1 MFTVNVTNRLCDLL
15 DNITTESDGFS
26 AIFFTVLHL
35 KVEIILNDTSFVL
48 LIVLNV
54 NNQRLL

>member
-15 DNITTESDGFS
+15 DNITESDGFS
-26 AIFFTVLHL
+26 AIFFTVLQL
-35 KVEIILNDTSFVL
+35 KVAIILNDTSFVL

-54 NNQRLL
+54 NKQRLL